1 MGVDQI
7 LLNGASENS
16 AVGNRL
22 AKHAVV
28 GVGVG
33 IHMDHSDWAVFCG
46 NGTQN
51 GQGDGVV
58 ASQSDGLD
66 VVL

>member
-1 MGVDQI
+1 MRVNQI
-7 LLNGASENS
+7 LFNGASKNS

-22 AKHAVV
+22 SKHVIV

-33 IHMDHSDWAVFCG
+33 VHMNHGDWAVLGG

-58 ASQSDGLD
+58 ASQSDGLY